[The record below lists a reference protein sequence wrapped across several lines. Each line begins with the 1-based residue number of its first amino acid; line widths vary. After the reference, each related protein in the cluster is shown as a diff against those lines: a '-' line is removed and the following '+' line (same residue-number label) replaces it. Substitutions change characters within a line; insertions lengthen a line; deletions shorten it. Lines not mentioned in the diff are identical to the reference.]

1 MKGKKLGAGLR
12 GLLNCLIPIL
22 LAFLVGGIVIAAIGE
37 NPLET
42 YWILLKSPCLP
53 RWASRIPSTMPA
65 P

>member
-37 NPLET
+37 NPL
-42 YWILLKSPCLP
+42 
-53 RWASRIPSTMPA
+53 
-65 P
+65 